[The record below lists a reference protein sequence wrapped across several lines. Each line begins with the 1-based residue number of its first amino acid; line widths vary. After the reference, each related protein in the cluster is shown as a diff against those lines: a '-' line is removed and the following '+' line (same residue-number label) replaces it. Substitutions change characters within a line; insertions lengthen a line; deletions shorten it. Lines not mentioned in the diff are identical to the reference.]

1 MKLALI
7 GYGKMGKAVEEIALS
22 RNHTIVAVID
32 NPGDWT
38 LKSYLLKQ
46 CDAAVEFTIPPVAA
60 SNIMKC
66 FEAGVPVVSGTTGWN
81 DRYTEVKEYCLKMG
95 GALLYASNFSL
106 GMNIFFEVNR
116 KLANLMNP
124 YPMYD
129 VNIEEI
135 HHTQKLDAPSGTA
148 ITLAN
153 DIITNLERKTAWVNE
168 PSENPGDLVI
178 NSVRVGTVPG
188 THTVTYNSEN
198 DMVSIRHEAKSR
210 RGLALGAILAAE
222 FIAGKKGVFTMNDLL
237 GI

>member
-22 RNHTIVAVID
+22 RNHSIAAVID
-32 NPGDWT
+32 TPGDWS
-38 LKSYLLKQ
+38 LKSDLLKI
-46 CDAAVEFTIPPVAA
+46 CDAAVEFTIPSVAVG
-60 SNIMKC
+60 NIMKC

-81 DRYTEVKEYCLKMG
+81 ERYAEVKEYCLKMG

-153 DIITNLERKTAWVNE
+153 DIIANLERKTAWVNE